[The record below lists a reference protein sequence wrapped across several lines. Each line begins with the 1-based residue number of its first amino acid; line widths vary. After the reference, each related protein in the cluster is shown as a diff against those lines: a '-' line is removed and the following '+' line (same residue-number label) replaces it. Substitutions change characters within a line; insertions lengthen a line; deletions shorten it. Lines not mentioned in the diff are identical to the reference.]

1 MKGDNV
7 DNTMKQHFER
17 YEPTSGG
24 VNLAV
29 FLSQGQVKAETSDS
43 RQFLD
48 PNWLSKNYF
57 E

>member
-1 MKGDNV
+1 MKP
-7 DNTMKQHFER
+7 QQFEHPAPSSEGIVR
-17 YEPTSGG
+17 
-24 VNLAV
+24 AV